1 MTENIL
7 DPLLF
12 WMWFCFILISLYSFV
27 SAMLRFGWLTP
38 KKFVYLVFLPGLLV
52 MGGLSVVNASLILIN
67 PDKVGVV
74 ISVFSE
80 GGVRKKPIQAGRHW
94 IIPLFETVVVYPI
107 GIQTYT
113 MSSKALEGH
122 KMGDDSITARTRDGK
137 EVHIDCSLTFRIDP
151 DKVIELHKLWQ
162 DRYVDV
168 FIRPILR
175 SMIRTDVSQYTLE
188 AVNSNKRRTL
198 ENNFKRHLE
207 KVVTQN
213 GLVFDQFFLRNI
225 GFSSEYMAALKKQQ
239 TAKAQ
244 AEAEAQAIIIKA
256 KAEAEAKHILGEE

>member
-7 DPLLF
+7 APLLF

-27 SAMLRFGWLTP
+27 SAMLRLGWLTP

-52 MGGLSVVNASLILIN
+52 MGGLSLVNASLIFIN

-80 GGVRKKPIQAGRHW
+80 GGVQEKPIQAGRHW
-94 IIPLFETVVVYPI
+94 IVPLFETVVVYPI

-113 MSSKALEGH
+113 MSSKTLEGA
-122 KMGDDSITARTRDGK
+122 KIGDDSIQARTRDGK
-137 EVHIDCSLTFRIDP
+137 EIYIDCSLTFRIDP
-151 DKVIELHKLWQ
+151 DKVIELHQLWQ

-168 FIRPILR
+168 FIRPVLR
-175 SMIRTDVSQYTLE
+175 SMIRTNISQYTLE
-188 AVNSNKRRTL
+188 AVNSNKRRAI
-198 ENNFKRHLE
+198 ENNFKKHLE
-207 KVVTQN
+207 KIITQN

-225 GFSSEYMAALKKQQ
+225 AFSSEYMAVLEKQK
-239 TAKAQ
+239 TAKAKEE
-244 AEAEAQAIIIKA
+244 AEAEAIIIKA
-256 KAEAEAKHILGEE
+256 KAQAEARRILREE